1 MSSWF
6 SSSSPGGSHW
16 DHHHCLLHHRFHHQ
30 VLSQPR
36 RLPRAPVNVE
46 VDSLLCRGRPPSP
59 SSHYCLAQ
67 VEQNVSTKK
76 ICTLHSCFRNRV
88 AIAIELIEE
97 GSIACGQ
104 MITTL
109 FFPPLPFLFQVIPLL
124 VVLLYAVYGQF
135 SWREIFLQALVLGW
149 GGLVAVYLITS
160 SVREYRREEK
170 SYCWHLCRQI
180 LIPHQSGDGSERRE
194 ATVRWS
200 LLCQSRHQCLFSSW
214 WRLHGDL
221 LKFVFY
227 NEFYSQNHGLIMR
240 PVFFL
245 EMGG

>member
-6 SSSSPGGSHW
+6 SSSSPRGSHC
-16 DHHHCLLHHRFHHQ
+16 DYHHRHHHHRFHHQ

-36 RLPRAPVNVE
+36 RLPRASVNVE
-46 VDSLLCRGRPPSP
+46 VDSLLCRGRPHSP
-59 SSHYCLAQ
+59 SSHYCLTQ
-67 VEQNVSTKK
+67 VEENASTN
-76 ICTLHSCFRNRV
+76 IFCTLHSCFRNRV

-109 FFPPLPFLFQVIPLL
+109 FFPPLPFLFQVIPLLL

-200 LLCQSRHQCLFSSW
+200 LLCQSWHQCLFSSR

-227 NEFYSQNHGLIMR
+227 NEFYSFNHETS
-240 PVFFL
+240 FFL